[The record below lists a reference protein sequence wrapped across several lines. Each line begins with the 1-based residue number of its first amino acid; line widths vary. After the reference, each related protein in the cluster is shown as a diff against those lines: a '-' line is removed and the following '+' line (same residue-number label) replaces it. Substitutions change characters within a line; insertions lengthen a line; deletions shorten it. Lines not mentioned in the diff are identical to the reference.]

1 MKRAMRTAT
10 FCGLLA
16 AGLCAR
22 GTMVLDCDSKD
33 LINGLGTSISIPS
46 GSKTYTIELWMKPT
60 SKFTSGEYRCLGQ
73 FSPLNGRML
82 VAYKDGKVG
91 IFNGSGN
98 GWTMGTTS
106 LQANTWYHV
115 ACVFDDTAENKTAVY
130 VNGVLEGRNT
140 TAAVGIVDR
149 YITLGGATFS
159 QAMSGTTQNYNA
171 FKGRIADVRVWT
183 VARSQ
188 AEIADNYQ
196 HRLAGDETGLRAYW
210 PLDALGDGGQT
221 VSEAVTGDRSVM
233 RPHYSLVEDADL
245 TLAPADHHAGGLL
258 RRSASWGTSARGL
271 ETDIRTSLGSSFTIE
286 AWARPTSANSGE
298 RWVLDQYSVGV
309 GRFIFATFGNKP
321 SFFVGNSTSSHVIAP
336 NELAV
341 GQWTHLALT
350 RDGDDFTIYT
360 NGYVAVEQ
368 TVNNAY
374 LPPDLSFCIGSSSVK
389 DGNGNPRGV
398 PFVGSLREVR
408 VWNVCRTAEQIRET
422 MGHTLFGN
430 ETGLRGYWPLD
441 EGNGSN
447 ILNRVTGVSCVNVA
461 AEPYWN
467 LTDLPP
473 VEHVSG
479 PNTEKVATFAG
490 DCHTGVD
497 TGTNIT
503 TSTYTLE
510 AWIRFRASE
519 PGRNDAYIV
528 SQFDTEHFGANMIFG
543 VHSDYRLAHLQDGHA
558 STWLYGETKLPCN
571 RWVHVAYV
579 QDGSLRRLYVDGVLD
594 GEVDDGVVAQPVL
607 TQPLRIGY
615 VTHLWPTNG
624 RRWGLDGS
632 LAEVRLWNCARTA
645 KEIAKFRTHRLSGK
659 ELGLVGYWPLNDGAN
674 GTAAN
679 LAKGGA
685 PGSAFVV
692 WDSLDDLSF
701 GEPLKLGFSI
711 IVR

>member
-1 MKRAMRTAT
+1 M
-10 FCGLLA
+10 
-16 AGLCAR
+16 
-22 GTMVLDCDSKD
+22 
-33 LINGLGTSISIPS
+33 
-46 GSKTYTIELWMKPT
+46 
-60 SKFTSGEYRCLGQ
+60 
-73 FSPLNGRML
+73 
-82 VAYKDGKVG
+82 
-91 IFNGSGN
+91 
-98 GWTMGTTS
+98 
-106 LQANTWYHV
+106 
-115 ACVFDDTAENKTAVY
+115 
-130 VNGVLEGRNT
+130 
-140 TAAVGIVDR
+140 
-149 YITLGGATFS
+149 
-159 QAMSGTTQNYNA
+159 
-171 FKGRIADVRVWT
+171 
-183 VARSQ
+183 
-188 AEIADNYQ
+188 
-196 HRLAGDETGLRAYW
+196 
-210 PLDALGDGGQT
+210 
-221 VSEAVTGDRSVM
+221 
-233 RPHYSLVEDADL
+233 EDADL
-245 TLAPADHHAGGLL
+245 TLAPADHRAGGLQ

-350 RDGDDFTIYT
+350 RNGDDFTIYT

-374 LPPDLSFCIGSSSVK
+374 LPPDMSFCIGSSSVK

-408 VWNVCRTAEQIRET
+408 VWNGCRTGEQIRET

-467 LTDLPP
+467 LTDLPL

-497 TGTNIT
+497 TGTNIL
-503 TSTYTLE
+503 SATYTLE
-510 AWIRFRASE
+510 AWIRMRASE
-519 PGRNDAYIV
+519 PGRNDAYIA
-528 SQFDTEHFGANMIFG
+528 SQFDQNHLGANMIFG
-543 VHSDYRLAHLQDGHA
+543 VHSDYRLAHLQDGHEN
-558 STWLYGETKLPCN
+558 TWLYGETKLPCN

-594 GEVDDGVVAQPVL
+594 GEVDDGVVAKPIT

-615 VTHLWPTNG
+615 VTHLAPTYA

-632 LAEVRLWNCARTA
+632 LADVRFWNCARTA

-659 ELGLVGYWPLNDGAN
+659 EPGLVGYWPLNDGAN
-674 GTAAN
+674 GTVAN
-679 LAKGGA
+679 LAKGGT

-692 WDSLDDLSF
+692 WDSLDDLTF

>member
-1 MKRAMRTAT
+1 MKRTT
-10 FCGLLA
+10 LVFCGA
-16 AGLCAR
+16 VAFASCCF
-22 GTMVLDCDSKD
+22 GTLVLDCDTSAQ
-33 LINGLGTSISIPS
+33 INGLGTSMSIPS
-46 GSKTYTIELWMKPT
+46 GSKTHTIELWMKPT
-60 SKFTSGEYRCLGQ
+60 SSFASGEYRCLGQ
-73 FSPLNGRML
+73 FSGLPGRML

-91 IFNGSGN
+91 IFNGGGN

-115 ACVFDDTAENKTAVY
+115 ACVFDETAENKTAVY

-140 TAAVGIVDR
+140 TAAVGIVNR

-159 QAMSGTTQNYNA
+159 QAMSGTYTEYNA

-188 AEIADNYQ
+188 EEIAANYQ
-196 HRLAGDETGLRAYW
+196 KRLAGDETGLRAYW

-221 VSEAVTGDRSVM
+221 VSEVVTGDRSVM

-245 TLAPADHHAGGLL
+245 VLAPADHRAVGLL
-258 RRSASWGTSARGL
+258 RRSASWATAARGL
-271 ETDIRTSLGSSFTIE
+271 ETDIHTSLGSSFTLE
-286 AWARPTSANSGE
+286 TWVLPSSDNTLE
-298 RWVLDQYSVGV
+298 RWILDQYSTGP
-309 GRFIFATFGNKP
+309 GRFIFATYGNKP

-341 GQWTHLALT
+341 GEWTHLALT

-360 NGYVAVEQ
+360 NGYVAVAQ

-374 LPPDLSFCIGSSSVK
+374 LPPDMAFCIGSSSVR
-389 DGNGNPRGV
+389 DGNGKPRGS
-398 PFVGSLREVR
+398 PFIGSQREVR

-447 ILNRVTGVSCVNVA
+447 ILNRVTGVACKNVD
-461 AEPYWN
+461 AEPIWN
-467 LTDLPP
+467 LTSLPP

-479 PNTEKVATFAG
+479 PNLEKVATFAG

-674 GTAAN
+674 GTVVN

-701 GEPLKLGFSI
+701 GDPLKLGFSI
-711 IVR
+711 LIR